1 MTVQLNNVTNTIP
14 VKVKVILIVILIPS
28 FPMLSFTTTKNI
40 ITKIL
45 FILLYI
51 TVTYQKDFFEVLSPV
66 GDFGVEVQK
75 DIIVNNNFQL

>member
-28 FPMLSFTTTKNI
+28 FPMLSFTTTKKI

-75 DIIVNNNFQL
+75 DIIVNNKHV